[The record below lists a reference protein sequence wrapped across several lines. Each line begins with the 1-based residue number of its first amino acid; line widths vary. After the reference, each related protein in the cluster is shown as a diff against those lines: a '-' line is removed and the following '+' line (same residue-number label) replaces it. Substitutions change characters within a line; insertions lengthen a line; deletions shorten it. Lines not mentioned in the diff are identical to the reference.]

1 MNEIYLD
8 VFNYLECAYFVFEK
22 QVTASGMRM
31 STEKLQE
38 DWMMFNDNF
47 RFEYAELR
55 KSNKKANLVESE
67 LKLKKTQPMWKAIA

>member
-1 MNEIYLD
+1 
-8 VFNYLECAYFVFEK
+8 
-22 QVTASGMRM
+22 M

-67 LKLKKTQPMWKAIA
+67 LKL